1 MRACRSS
8 RYTDYCSTAELAVVH
23 CDSVRFMQLHSLS
36 GRGYREVHRSV
47 TVGLTITHRVSS
59 VVDDA

>member
-1 MRACRSS
+1 
-8 RYTDYCSTAELAVVH
+8 V
-23 CDSVRFMQLHSLS
+23 
-36 GRGYREVHRSV
+36 YREVHRSV